1 MKSEDAMNRDAEQDD
16 QLDQIKQA
24 NAGEGLTTN
33 VGFQSP
39 NSPMDLAG
47 LDPLPASGGVGA
59 QDPAAGGDI
68 EGEDQVLDREI
79 ASGNVWESGQSRR
92 AAPTPSDLDEQ
103 TSGGGG
109 SLW

>member
-1 MKSEDAMNRDAEQDD
+1 MNAETERDD

-47 LDPLPASGGVGA
+47 LDPLPASGGIGA

-68 EGEDQVLDREI
+68 EGEDQVHDREI
-79 ASGNVWESGQSRR
+79 ASGDIARSGQPRR
-92 AAPTPSDLDEQ
+92 AAPYSTDRGGDEH
-103 TSGGGG
+103 TSGGG
-109 SLW
+109 SSSW